1 MKITVSDDR
10 PPLVP
15 IVAVGLL
22 AGVVAV
28 LGSALLGSVGMPP
41 SGLRSLLGMGLGLLV
56 GLLSKN
62 RVVAGY
68 EARRGGSVNS
78 AGGIDEADG
87 NDGANGVAEAD
98 GNDGANGVDDGV
110 GDPG

>member
-28 LGSALLGSVGMPP
+28 LGSALLGSVGMAP

-56 GLLSKN
+56 GLLSKD

-68 EARRGGSVNS
+68 QARRGGPV
-78 AGGIDEADG
+78 GGSEDDVLDDTDEASG
-87 NDGANGVAEAD
+87 EI
-98 GNDGANGVDDGV
+98 
-110 GDPG
+110 GDPGEPG